1 MWILLFEK
9 VVFIVQLQL
18 RVEACIILAVSQE
31 ESPTPR
37 KSIAANCLLLLLL
50 LLLLVF
56 LKKNYLLLLFFNK
69 LFS

>member
-9 VVFIVQLQL
+9 VVFIELQL

-31 ESPTPR
+31 KSPTPR
-37 KSIAANCLLLLLL
+37 KSTIANCLLLLLL
-50 LLLLVF
+50 LVF
-56 LKKNYLLLLFFNK
+56 KKKNYLLLLFFNK